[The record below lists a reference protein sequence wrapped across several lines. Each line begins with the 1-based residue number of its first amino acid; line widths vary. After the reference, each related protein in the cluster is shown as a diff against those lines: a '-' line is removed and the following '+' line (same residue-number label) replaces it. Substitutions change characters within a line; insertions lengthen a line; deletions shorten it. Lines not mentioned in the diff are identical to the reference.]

1 MTREQK
7 RLIGIEPLAKGKY
20 QMKRLTSLIICFLL
34 PSLIIVGCG
43 GSSDSGG
50 GGNNDLG
57 LRMGI
62 LQFITK
68 HNLQDNTCLP
78 DNCYL
83 TLEEE
88 EDTGTWLD
96 QLESISNMAVLHWDR
111 AIPWLVFDET
121 PAPGASRSD
130 FYDSR
135 IDDGLRSWIN
145 TFADHFKRM
154 SSGYLAVSILNG
166 QRDGL
171 QSCRIDEHQMVE
183 VTSACPVLAP
193 GTQIEFQYD
202 PGSGP
207 MTASFDLERSYTNFV
222 MYLYDKLQ
230 PDYLALMVEVNWFKE
245 MPAPCPANW
254 DGLVQ
259 LYHHLYDT
267 VRPEVDP
274 RTKVFATLTYK
285 ELLGYDLETCHGPLA
300 FEPCTGDPSPP
311 AYADPDPETCYPL
324 NLSPI
329 DDLDQGNRLEVLALS
344 FYPDA
349 LLMDV
354 ADDNLVKLYPED
366 WNGVDECDLRA
377 QATPYLDPLEA
388 LDRFHWNKPI
398 AIAEL
403 GARSNRTIKFKGG
416 FLYQP
421 PADFTSQSF
430 WVNHFLE
437 GARERAFEFYV
448 QSYSNDFEPIG
459 AWTVNM
465 GVLDADLYSL
475 LNTFAYMGIYDAQ
488 GSPKSGVT
496 ETWLDFLQN

>member
-1 MTREQK
+1 MTKEQK

-20 QMKRLTSLIICFLL
+20 QMKRLASSIICSLL

-43 GSSDSGG
+43 GSGDSGG
-50 GGNNDLG
+50 GGNSDLG

-111 AIPWLVFDET
+111 AIPWLVFDEN
-121 PAPGASRSD
+121 PPPGVSRSD
-130 FYDSR
+130 FYDGR
-135 IDDGLRSWIN
+135 IDDVLRSWIN

-154 SSGYLAVSILNG
+154 ASGYLAVSILNG

-171 QSCRIDEHQMVE
+171 QPCRLDEHQMVE
-183 VTSACPVLAP
+183 VTGACPVLAP

-207 MTASFDLERSYTNFV
+207 MTASFDLERSYANFV

-274 RTKVFATLTYK
+274 LTKVFATLTYK
-285 ELLGYDLETCHGPLA
+285 ELLG
-300 FEPCTGDPSPP
+300 
-311 AYADPDPETCYPL
+311 
-324 NLSPI
+324 
-329 DDLDQGNRLEVLALS
+329 
-344 FYPDA
+344 
-349 LLMDV
+349 
-354 ADDNLVKLYPED
+354 
-366 WNGVDECDLRA
+366 
-377 QATPYLDPLEA
+377 
-388 LDRFHWNKPI
+388 
-398 AIAEL
+398 
-403 GARSNRTIKFKGG
+403 
-416 FLYQP
+416 FLYLP

-437 GARERAFEFYV
+437 GARDRAFEFYV
-448 QSYSNDFEPIG
+448 QPYSNDYEPIG

-475 LNTFAYMGIYDAQ
+475 LNSFVHMGIYDAQ
-488 GSPKSGVT
+488 GSPKAGVT
-496 ETWLDFLQN
+496 ETWLDFLKNSKAQ